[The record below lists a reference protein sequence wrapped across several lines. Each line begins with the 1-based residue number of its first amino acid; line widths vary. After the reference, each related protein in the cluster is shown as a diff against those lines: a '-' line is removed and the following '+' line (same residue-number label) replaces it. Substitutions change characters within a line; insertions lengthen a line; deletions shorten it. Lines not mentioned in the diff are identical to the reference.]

1 MGTKVFR
8 RKLYDK
14 MLQWKAERGGSTAL
28 LIKGARRVGKSTLAE
43 TFAKNEYDS
52 YLFIDFTEVS
62 QDIRDLFNDISDL
75 DSLFLQLQ
83 FKFHT
88 RLYPKKS
95 VIVFDEVQN
104 CPMARQAIRKLVND
118 GRYDYIE
125 TGSLMSIRKNVQ
137 NIRIPSEETRMTL
150 YPMDYEEF
158 RWALGD
164 EVTIPLLNDAFEM
177 RKGLGDAVTRQLL
190 RDFRLYMLVGGMP
203 QAVSK
208 YIETNDLGAVDAI
221 KREILELYADDFRKI
236 DPTGKATKM
245 FYAIP
250 GQLNSNATRYQLS
263 SVVEQGK
270 KDRVEEIIQDMED
283 SQVVMIAH
291 HSNDPNVGLPLH
303 EDSDRYKMYL
313 NDTGLFITLAFRD
326 KDITENVIYQKLLN
340 DKLSA
345 DLGYVYENVV
355 AQMLKASGNELF
367 YHTWPTE
374 SGKHNYE
381 IDFLLSRGSKVC
393 PIEVKSSGYKTHASL
408 DAFMKK
414 YPDRTAQG
422 YLLYTKDMR
431 KDSRI
436 LLTPVF
442 MTMFL

>member
-1 MGTKVFR
+1 MCR
-8 RKLYDK
+8 
-14 MLQWKAERGGSTAL
+14 
-28 LIKGARRVGKSTLAE
+28 
-43 TFAKNEYDS
+43 FAKYIAVEKGFLEDAA
-52 YLFIDFTEVS
+52 
-62 QDIRDLFNDISDL
+62 
-75 DSLFLQLQ
+75 SL
-83 FKFHT
+83 
-88 RLYPKKS
+88 Y
-95 VIVFDEVQN
+95 
-104 CPMARQAIRKLVND
+104 A
-118 GRYDYIE
+118 
-125 TGSLMSIRKNVQ
+125 
-137 NIRIPSEETRMTL
+137 
-150 YPMDYEEF
+150 
-158 RWALGD
+158 
-164 EVTIPLLNDAFEM
+164 
-177 RKGLGDAVTRQLL
+177 AVTRQLL

-381 IDFLLSRGSKVC
+381 IDFLLSRGSKVY
-393 PIEVKSSGYKTHASL
+393 PMEVKSSGYKTHASL

-414 YPDRTAQG
+414 YLDRTAQG

>member
-1 MGTKVFR
+1 
-8 RKLYDK
+8 
-14 MLQWKAERGGSTAL
+14 
-28 LIKGARRVGKSTLAE
+28 
-43 TFAKNEYDS
+43 
-52 YLFIDFTEVS
+52 
-62 QDIRDLFNDISDL
+62 
-75 DSLFLQLQ
+75 
-83 FKFHT
+83 
-88 RLYPKKS
+88 
-95 VIVFDEVQN
+95 
-104 CPMARQAIRKLVND
+104 
-118 GRYDYIE
+118 
-125 TGSLMSIRKNVQ
+125 
-137 NIRIPSEETRMTL
+137 
-150 YPMDYEEF
+150 
-158 RWALGD
+158 
-164 EVTIPLLNDAFEM
+164 M

-414 YPDRTAQG
+414 YPERTVQG